1 MRFPL
6 EPAHILITSNL
17 PTFQSAFT
25 QAWTPDVNSTWH
37 PISGSGT
44 LFGGA
49 GERRH
54 KWSCAP
60 WFWLLPSLCEFF
72 ESTVRQRRAR
82 GTQRKGSLL
91 QLPGFLIS
99 GLQLP
104 QPHPFPRSHFL
115 HFRQGLQSLQVDLF
129 LPRSNKHSPTC
140 NSYQTCSEK
149 KINKYLTEV
158 SLLYG
163 ESSSVSG
170 QATKI

>member
-6 EPAHILITSNL
+6 EPAHIFITSNL
-17 PTFQSAFT
+17 PTFQLAFT

-37 PISGSGT
+37 PISGSGI

-49 GERRH
+49 GEWRH

-60 WFWLLPSLCEFF
+60 WFWLLLSLSEFF

-82 GTQRKGSLL
+82 GTQKKGSLL
-91 QLPGFLIS
+91 QLPDFLIS
-99 GLQLP
+99 GLLLP

-115 HFRQGLQSLQVDLF
+115 HFRQGLQRLQVNLF

-140 NSYQTCSEK
+140 NSYQTRSE

-158 SLLYG
+158 SLLCG

-170 QATKI
+170 